1 MKKKLGPLPTWTAFV
16 FELLIYA
23 ALVVT
28 YFVLVIHY
36 MSDWFKHLFDTDR
49 RLFAIMALLIM
60 IGQTVVLEAV
70 SSALIWLVR
79 RKKN

>member
-1 MKKKLGPLPTWTAFV
+1 
-16 FELLIYA
+16 
-23 ALVVT
+23 
-28 YFVLVIHY
+28 

-60 IGQTVVLEAV
+60 IGQTLVLEAV
-70 SSALIWLVR
+70 SSTLIWLVR